1 MVSKSCQRHLPASI
15 KRISNEYTDW
25 REDVGTIDTKQEKKR
40 LTILFWC
47 ISPILFLVF
56 LRLYWM
62 LFQFVYGTLFLVL
75 LGKQFK
81 GIIATV
87 ALVSS
92 ILFSGVTFSYL
103 YKQFKKYL
111 VDG

>member
-1 MVSKSCQRHLPASI
+1 MVSRYSQRHLPASI
-15 KRISNEYTDW
+15 RRISNEYTDQ
-25 REDVGTIDTKQEKKR
+25 REDVVTSDTKQEKKR
-40 LTILFWC
+40 LNILFGC

-62 LFQFVYGTLFLVL
+62 LFQFVYGTLFLFL

-92 ILFSGVTFSYL
+92 ILFSGFTVSYI

-111 VDG
+111 MEG

>member
-1 MVSKSCQRHLPASI
+1 MEQNET
-15 KRISNEYTDW
+15 KRL
-25 REDVGTIDTKQEKKR
+25 KKR
-40 LTILFWC
+40 LKILFWC
-47 ISPILFLVF
+47 ISPLIFLAF

-62 LFQFVYGTLFLVL
+62 LFQFVYGTLFLFL

-81 GIIATV
+81 GIIVAI

-92 ILFSGVTFSYL
+92 ILFSGVTFSYI

-111 VDG
+111 IDG

>member
-1 MVSKSCQRHLPASI
+1 
-15 KRISNEYTDW
+15 
-25 REDVGTIDTKQEKKR
+25 VGLGGTKQEKKQ
-40 LTILFWC
+40 LSILFWC

-62 LFQFVYGTLFLVL
+62 LFQFVYGTLFLFL

-81 GIIATV
+81 GLIAVV

-92 ILFSGVTFSYL
+92 MLFSGFTFSQL
-103 YKQFKKYL
+103 YKQFKKHL
-111 VDG
+111 IDS